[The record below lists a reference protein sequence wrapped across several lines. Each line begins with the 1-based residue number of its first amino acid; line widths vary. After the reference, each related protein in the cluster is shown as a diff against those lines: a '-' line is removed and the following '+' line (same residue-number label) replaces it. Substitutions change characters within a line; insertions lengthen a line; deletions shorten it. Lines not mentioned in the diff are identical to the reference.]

1 MIEDPKIDILTGY
14 LFNCGPQKLCF
25 ICIFELVFFFFF
37 QVEAQSIAGQDGRI
51 REGDQV
57 LQVSKSHDS
66 HMTANDSHMA
76 ATVVLLE
83 VDLTE

>member
-1 MIEDPKIDILTGY
+1 MDPRSYVLYAFMKY
-14 LFNCGPQKLCF
+14 FS
-25 ICIFELVFFFFF
+25 FFFF

-66 HMTANDSHMA
+66 HMTANDCHMA
-76 ATVVLLE
+76 ATVVLIE
-83 VDLTE
+83 VDLGCDERISHHISLL